1 MNHKLLIEFMHLLF
15 EFEKD
20 TTGGLLPTYAQTID
34 GFKKWIREKQEE
46 PKTNENV
53 VLGDTVI
60 TTEQHIAIALV
71 KVANYSK
78 MYWRSL
84 FADVPIGT
92 QENWMVL
99 FNLWMYGAMTKMEL
113 IRIIAQEKP
122 TGMQI
127 INRLIQ
133 LEFVC
138 QTDSEIDKRS
148 KIIEITAVGQRE
160 LLNQMNEIQQVSQ
173 MINGNLRQSEKQQLL
188 LSVTKLMDFHE
199 EVFKE
204 NKSKAELL
212 HLVLNHSKKES

>member
-20 TTGGLLPTYAQTID
+20 TAGGLLPKYAQTID
-34 GFKKWIREKQEE
+34 GFKKWIREKQED
-46 PKTNENV
+46 PIINEDL
-53 VLGDTVI
+53 VLGDTVV
-60 TTEQHIAIALV
+60 TTEQHITIALV

-84 FADVPIGT
+84 LADIPIAT

-133 LEFVC
+133 LEFVY
-138 QTDSEIDKRS
+138 QSDSEVDKRS

-173 MINGNLRQSEKQQLL
+173 MINGKLGHSEKQQLL
-188 LSVTKLMDFHE
+188 LSLTKLMDFHE

-204 NKSKAELL
+204 NKSKTELL